1 MPNHTGGVIVL
12 FPFLLFFVIAAGFG
26 IWQARSDRRK
36 STQHLGEL
44 AKRLGLGLQPASG
57 ARQPSRVQGTMRGK
71 AIEIYTYTTSSGE
84 SEVTWAAVSVRPAAS
99 GGLTFTLKRR
109 GLGARLAELFGR
121 HRIKSGHPA
130 FDLNWSATSN
140 QPEFFGAALLPELC
154 AKLEAARV
162 AGARGT
168 FGLRAGVVRYA
179 ETGNFADAKRTAR
192 FDALT
197 DILCDLADI
206 AEVAAARA
214 NAP

>member
-1 MPNHTGGVIVL
+1 ML
-12 FPFLLFFVIAAGFG
+12 FPFLLLFVIATGFG
-26 IWQARSDRRK
+26 IWQARVDRRK

-44 AKRLGLGLQPASG
+44 ANRLGLGLEPATS
-57 ARQPSRVQGTMRGK
+57 ARLPSRVQGTMRGK

-84 SEVTWAAVSVRPAAS
+84 SEVTWAAVSACPAVS

-109 GLGARLAELFGR
+109 SPGARLAELFGW
-121 HRIKSGHPA
+121 HRIRSGHPA

-154 AKLEAARV
+154 TKLEAARI

-168 FGLRAGVVRYA
+168 FALKAGVVRYT

-197 DILCDLADI
+197 DIVCDLADI